1 MVVLSSLRATLWSFG
16 RRPPPASAAAA
27 VLVLGAGIV
36 KRQLSALSERI
47 TESASGELE
56 GPAELGWRIRNRC
69 DQLFSKHS
77 SPPQGFGLAGGVP
90 FIHSTHSSPPQGFQ
104 PRWRGTFLC
113 GCQKLRCGGGDLRGE
128 SFECPVFS
136 GVRGGKL
143 ARCRRFSCW
152 SDFLCSGFR
161 FVFPG
166 IVFWWSWCV
175 LWTPPRRS
183 GPHSR
188 HQIRVT
194 QLISYSSSNYLH
206 LHAPTHTHPP
216 YRSYPAGRAHRS
228 C

>member
-113 GCQKLRCGGGDLRGE
+113 GCQKLRCGVSWAPRKADAAERREADAAEL
-128 SFECPVFS
+128 
-136 GVRGGKL
+136 
-143 ARCRRFSCW
+143 RCRGDRWGWRCWFASVPLLEPTPCRPVLRPGPAIDRHESRRRRWQGRF
-152 SDFLCSGFR
+152 
-161 FVFPG
+161 
-166 IVFWWSWCV
+166 
-175 LWTPPRRS
+175 
-183 GPHSR
+183 
-188 HQIRVT
+188 
-194 QLISYSSSNYLH
+194 
-206 LHAPTHTHPP
+206 
-216 YRSYPAGRAHRS
+216 AGRKFRVPSVFGGSRRKVGAMS
-228 C
+228 TV

>member
-16 RRPPPASAAAA
+16 HRPPPASAAAA

-113 GCQKLRCGGGDLRGE
+113 GCQKLRCGVSWAPRKADAAERREADAAKTAAAAFGAAGTSVLRWCYMPLTPYVLGAIIFGCGTSRSQTSSWSGGT
-128 SFECPVFS
+128 
-136 GVRGGKL
+136 
-143 ARCRRFSCW
+143 A
-152 SDFLCSGFR
+152 
-161 FVFPG
+161 
-166 IVFWWSWCV
+166 
-175 LWTPPRRS
+175 
-183 GPHSR
+183 
-188 HQIRVT
+188 
-194 QLISYSSSNYLH
+194 
-206 LHAPTHTHPP
+206 
-216 YRSYPAGRAHRS
+216 
-228 C
+228 